1 MDPHMA
7 PHMDTR
13 MDLHPAPHLDGAASR
28 RDAGSAS
35 GELRYGFV
43 VGGLHLVPA
52 QRVLTEMIAQARI
65 FPVPRSA
72 PGLAGVT
79 NLRGTIVPL
88 LDRRETRRGAPSI
101 QPFTHRALVFD
112 RDESRVGLLLD
123 TQPELLSLVPAP
135 VDTPRPASPLSAFLT
150 RPWAQLDQ
158 NGQPLGQIWWE
169 FNHRAAFES
178 LARAAS
184 QTDVSRAEA
193 IGIDMADMEEVI
205 A

>member
-1 MDPHMA
+1 M
-7 PHMDTR
+7 HMDST
-13 MDLHPAPHLDGAASR
+13 PAP
-28 RDAGSAS
+28 RDSAS
-35 GELRYGFV
+35 VNGELRYGFV
-43 VGGLHLVPA
+43 VGGLRLVPA

-88 LDRRETRRGAPSI
+88 LDRREARRGAPSI

-123 TQPELLSLVPAP
+123 TQPELLSLMPAP
-135 VDTPRPASPLSAFLT
+135 DDTPRPASPLSAFLT
-150 RPWAQLDQ
+150 RPWAQADQ
-158 NGQPLGQIWWE
+158 NGQIWWE

-178 LARAAS
+178 LARGAS
-184 QTDVSRAEA
+184 QAEVPRAET
-193 IGIDMADMEEVI
+193 IGVDMEEVI

>member
-1 MDPHMA
+1 MQA
-7 PHMDTR
+7 GTHMDSTHA
-13 MDLHPAPHLDGAASR
+13 M
-28 RDAGSAS
+28 RDAGSGK

-88 LDRRETRRGAPSI
+88 LDRREQRRGAASI
-101 QPFTHRALVFD
+101 RPFTHRALVFD

-123 TQPELLSLVPAP
+123 AQPELLSLTPAP
-135 VDTPRPASPLSAFLT
+135 DGTPWPQSPLSAFLT
-150 RPWAQLDQ
+150 RPWAQADQ
-158 NGQPLGQIWWE
+158 NGQIWWE

-178 LARAAS
+178 LARGAS
-184 QTDVSRAEA
+184 QADVPSAEL
-193 IGIDMADMEEVI
+193 IGVDMEEVI

>member
-1 MDPHMA
+1 MNNTHAM
-7 PHMDTR
+7 
-13 MDLHPAPHLDGAASR
+13 
-28 RDAGSAS
+28 RDAGGAK

-88 LDRRETRRGAPSI
+88 LDRREKRRGAASI
-101 QPFTHRALVFD
+101 RPFTHRALVFD
-112 RDESRVGLLLD
+112 RDETRVGLLLD
-123 TQPELLSLVPAP
+123 APPELLNLMPAA
-135 VDTPRPASPLSAFLT
+135 DGTPRPASPLSAFLT
-150 RPWAQLDQ
+150 RPWAQVDQ
-158 NGQPLGQIWWE
+158 NGQIWWE

-178 LARAAS
+178 LARGAS
-184 QTDVSRAEA
+184 QTDVSSAEV
-193 IGIDMADMEEVI
+193 IGEDMQEVI